1 MVHVWERISYIVQLI
16 GACLLFLAP
25 VRKRPCYPLRAAVGA
40 VVLVLCSYAVGGDSA
55 VPQDHLKAAAYWAAF
70 SMACVPY
77 VVFCLKGSLLEGI
90 YCTVCASATQHAAMV
105 YRLLGGENPLVTGA
119 IYAAVYVLFYWSF
132 ARKLPSDGSY
142 PVSRGD
148 LFPMLSI
155 LLFVWVLSFFESE
168 AISLQGIIYHVSDAL
183 CCYYILWM
191 QTSQKEKMRLQR
203 ELDGIQSVW
212 RQQKKQYEITQETI
226 EMVNRRCHDL
236 KHQIRALRQLG
247 NCQEREEYFDEI
259 ERGIVIYD
267 TAVKTGNKALDIV
280 LMEKGLFCQEHDIQ
294 WSCMADGSKLEFMK
308 LEDIYAIFGNAL
320 DNAIS
325 AVLELKDACRRII
338 SLKIITK
345 DELMVIQVQNYHD
358 RQLRFE
364 NGLPVTTHKE
374 KNLHGFGMK
383 SMLHTVEKYGGTIT
397 VNAQDGIFML
407 QILIPLQK

>member
-1 MVHVWERISYIVQLI
+1 
-16 GACLLFLAP
+16 
-25 VRKRPCYPLRAAVGA
+25 
-40 VVLVLCSYAVGGDSA
+40 
-55 VPQDHLKAAAYWAAF
+55 
-70 SMACVPY
+70 
-77 VVFCLKGSLLEGI
+77 
-90 YCTVCASATQHAAMV
+90 
-105 YRLLGGENPLVTGA
+105 
-119 IYAAVYVLFYWSF
+119 
-132 ARKLPSDGSY
+132 
-142 PVSRGD
+142 
-148 LFPMLSI
+148 
-155 LLFVWVLSFFESE
+155 
-168 AISLQGIIYHVSDAL
+168 
-183 CCYYILWM
+183 
-191 QTSQKEKMRLQR
+191 
-203 ELDGIQSVW
+203 
-212 RQQKKQYEITQETI
+212 
-226 EMVNRRCHDL
+226 MVNRRCHDL

-345 DELMVIQVQNYHD
+345 DELMVIQVQNYYD